1 MPSLDELNRSS
12 QENAHSALL
21 RCCGASRWVAQML
34 ERRPWKSQSALY
46 SDADEFWGGMGREDI
61 LEAFTHHPRI
71 GADLDALRRKFAT
84 TASWSGAEQ
93 SGVSTANEE
102 VLVALR
108 DGNCAYEEK
117 FGYIFIVCATGKSAS
132 EMLDILNR
140 RLSHEPES
148 ELEIAA
154 GEQAKITRI
163 RLEKLLA

>member
-34 ERRPWKSQSALY
+34 ERRPWKSQSVIY
-46 SDADEFWGGMGREDI
+46 SDADEIWGGMGREDI

-71 GADLDALRRKFAT
+71 GADLEALRRKFAT